1 MLRIFPFAP
10 LRSTIPVTS
19 GAFFLFSSASTASIS
34 SSISKHKSRLPGN
47 GWAAAGKN
55 SAGRVCIFIFCEPNR
70 KEKRPFVSF
79 DKNRIQWRNPL
90 ALAGTPNACKL
101 TSGNPFLRAG
111 FHLKIAICY
120 VGISHRVESTNGLQ
134 YSPFVFRSAPPI
146 VRQSQNGWRGP
157 KLLSV
162 SSPIG
167 SPDPSGAVDAGG
179 AVVSSG
185 AVVSLGA
192 VPSVAVP
199 PPVAVELPPAVA
211 VDPEVEDEGA
221 SVDLD
226 EPSLTVQEASAS
238 RQQAVSATI
247 RSRDRT
253 RFIRSL
259 RMSECRGATPDP
271 RRSNDTIITDLRAK
285 RNPFQKKCVF
295 WLKRRPLRRTK
306 RRRSASVRCR
316 ASAVCLSG
324 RRGAGSCRTDP
335 RRTRR
340 NGARTEQG
348 T

>member
-1 MLRIFPFAP
+1 M
-10 LRSTIPVTS
+10 
-19 GAFFLFSSASTASIS
+19 
-34 SSISKHKSRLPGN
+34 
-47 GWAAAGKN
+47 
-55 SAGRVCIFIFCEPNR
+55 
-70 KEKRPFVSF
+70 EKPARAC
-79 DKNRIQWRNPL
+79 RN
-90 ALAGTPNACKL
+90 PNACKL

-111 FHLKIAICY
+111 FHHKIAICY
-120 VGISHRVESTNGLQ
+120 VGISHKVESTNGLQ
-134 YSPFVFRSAPPI
+134 YSPFVFRSVPPI

-162 SSPIG
+162 SSPMG

-179 AVVSSG
+179 AVVSSD

-192 VPSVAVP
+192 VPSVAV
-199 PPVAVELPPAVA
+199 ELPPAVV
-211 VDPEVEDEGA
+211 VDPDVEDEEA
-221 SVDLD
+221 VVDLD
-226 EPSLTVQEASAS
+226 EPDLMVQDASAS
-238 RQQAVSATI
+238 RQQAISATI
-247 RSRDRT
+247 RSRVRT

-259 RMSECRGATPDP
+259 RMSECRGATPGHG
-271 RRSNDTIITDLRAK
+271 RSNDTIITDLRAK

-295 WLKRRPLRRTK
+295 WLRRRPLRRTK

-324 RRGAGSCRTDP
+324 RTGAGSCRTDP